1 MDPELSTIW
10 NQVTTAI
17 KTGSW
22 QAMYAKTDS
31 EFDKI
36 VENMKKEAESY
47 GYQQC
52 LEWSQNEAAKR
63 KACEDA
69 LTTGSSSGAGS
80 DTTSSS
86 SSSEAE

>member
-1 MDPELSTIW
+1 
-10 NQVTTAI
+10 
-17 KTGSW
+17 
-22 QAMYAKTDS
+22 MYAKTDA

-36 VENMKKEAESY
+36 VDSMKKEAESY

-52 LEWSQNEAAKR
+52 LEWSKEEAAKR
-63 KACEDA
+63 KDCEDA
-69 LTTGSSSGAGS
+69 LATSSNSSTGS